1 MPRKLAKN
9 FFVRDGEPLNPKHI
23 DFLEAPAYA
32 REAIS
37 TLANIKPGKREQ
49 VYEHFL
55 TLKNLTRAVFT
66 KNFLSSKSPLI
77 GLSLLISLFI
87 ATFLF
92 KTPLYISKT
101 GNPDKY
107 YLFSSIPL
115 TLDTVDQQID
125 YRDSRAE
132 RINSVMEYF
141 NCPMSGLGKDFVE
154 KADEYEIPYWI
165 TAAIAFQ
172 ESSCGKNVPTIDGA
186 TTNNAWGWATYGSS
200 KHQFDSFSEGID
212 TVSQYLSSQFYSR
225 GITDTCEI
233 MKTYTPPSNGSWC
246 EGVDYFG
253 QFIQGYKTP
262 SLQ

>member
-1 MPRKLAKN
+1 VPRKLAKN

-23 DFLEAPAYA
+23 DHLEAPAYA

-37 TLANIKPGKREQ
+37 TLANLKPGKREQ
-49 VYEHFL
+49 VYSHFL
-55 TLKNLTRAVFT
+55 TLRSIARTVFA
-66 KNFLSSKSPLI
+66 KEFLSARAPLI
-77 GLSLLISLFI
+77 GASLLISVFI

-92 KTPLYISKT
+92 KVPLYVSKQST
-101 GNPDKY
+101 PDKY
-107 YLFSSIPL
+107 SLFSSIPL
-115 TLDTVDQQID
+115 TLDTVKQDID
-125 YRDSRAE
+125 YRDSRAD

-141 NCPMSGLGKDFVE
+141 NCPMSGLGKTFVE
-154 KADEYEIPYWI
+154 KADEYEIPYWV

-172 ESSCGKNVPTIDGA
+172 ESSCGKNVPTIDGQ
-186 TTNNAWGWATYGSS
+186 TTNNAWGYATYGSS
-200 KHQFDSFSEGID
+200 KHHFSSFEEGID
-212 TVSQYLSSQFYSR
+212 TVSQYLSNQFYSR

-262 SLQ
+262 EI